1 MKKNHIVNQVTGNC
15 FCGIS
20 SVNQLIAFEH
30 ESDWFDS
37 TVHSIDQ
44 SNYASVLC
52 LNCMKQH
59 DIDLIDK
66 FETDAFLIDYNNRL
80 PNGKKA
86 MKFFK
91 CQARL
96 KRQSIDQS
104 KPTIKKVVVKV
115 ESKPIADQSTT
126 KSIKGKAR
134 AEKKAVNQSKKDNQ
148 SKATDDK
155 CKVIAKPKK
164 PLIDKPID
172 DTMIELKDEIKKPL
186 IDLSN
191 GPVAIETKEVIE
203 CIPVDDWSIGDPIND
218 DNIFEMAIGNDWK
231 LIRHSKQ
238 LNQWK
243 FVNRQTI
250 KGMPKWI
257 DDSEFINYNE
267 AAELI
272 KDGYCE

>member
-15 FCGIS
+15 HCGIS
-20 SVNQLIAFEH
+20 TINQLIAFEH
-30 ESDWFDS
+30 DSDWFDS
-37 TVHSIDQ
+37 TVHSIDH
-44 SNYASVLC
+44 SNYTSVLC

-59 DIDLIDK
+59 DVDLIDQ

-86 MKFFK
+86 MRFFK

-104 KPTIKKVVVKV
+104 KPTIKKAVVKV
-115 ESKPIADQSTT
+115 ESKPLADQSI
-126 KSIKGKAR
+126 KSDKGKAR
-134 AEKKAVNQSKKDNQ
+134 AEKKKVDQSKKVNQSKA
-148 SKATDDK
+148 SDDK
-155 CKVIAKPKK
+155 CKIIAKPKK
-164 PLIDKPID
+164 ELIDKPID
-172 DTMIELKDEIKKPL
+172 DTVIELKDEIKKPL

-191 GPVAIETKEVIE
+191 GPVLIKTEEVIE
-203 CIPVDDWSIGDPIND
+203 SIDPADDWSIGDPIND
-218 DNIFEMAIGNDWK
+218 KDIFELTIGNDWK

-272 KDGYCE
+272 NAGYCE